1 MAYSPKQKLVYI
13 PEMQHGATYIK
24 SEMPN
29 LRENFLNLSIITTY
43 DQIDPNDGKGSI
55 VAMDPVTLKPKWKVQ
70 HDSFWNGGIL
80 ATEGILFFKELLMEN
95 LPPIVQLMARNYGS
109 LMFKEV

>member
-1 MAYSPKQKLVYI
+1 
-13 PEMQHGATYIK
+13 
-24 SEMPN
+24 MPN

-55 VAMDPVTLKPKWKVQ
+55 VAMDPVTLKPRWKVQ

-80 ATEGILFFKELLMEN
+80 ATEGDLVFQGTADGEFAAYSAIDGKKLWF
-95 LPPIVQLMARNYGS
+95 IDS
-109 LMFKEV
+109 